1 MRRWMCIALAL
12 ALTGCFPSGSREPQ
26 RYFVLEVPAAPAVD
40 AKPTRAATLL
50 VAPTAAS
57 SFYDSADIVY
67 SRAPGTRAYYQFAS
81 WTEPPSRTIGALLIA
96 RLQRSGAFQTVAST
110 SSGVKGG
117 LLLSTQ
123 LEELYHDAATSPGS
137 VHVTLSAELTDPSRR
152 TRIARR
158 TFTRS
163 APAATYDAPGAVQA
177 FRQAVDALLTDV
189 AAWVDSAAGPALAG
203 SGM

>member
-12 ALTGCFPSGSREPQ
+12 TLTGCFPSGSREPQ

-50 VAPTAAS
+50 IAPTAAS
-57 SFYDSADIVY
+57 GFYASAEIVY

-96 RLQRSGAFQTVAST
+96 RLQGSGAFQTVAST

-137 VHVTLSAELTDPSRR
+137 VRVTLSAELTDPSRR
-152 TRIARR
+152 TLIARR
-158 TFTRS
+158 TFTQTAA
-163 APAATYDAPGAVQA
+163 APTYDAPGAVQA
-177 FRQAVDALLTDV
+177 FRRALGAILDDV
-189 AAWVDSAAGPALAG
+189 TAWIDNAAPRT
-203 SGM
+203 